1 VSDQVDPPSQGADGA
16 APVPG
21 ADTELSVAAGPL
33 VGPVLR
39 RVVGMLAARA
49 DLPLDRLDDA
59 VLVADV
65 IASRAS
71 GYAPDAVHVQLAPGD
86 RTLWLRVGPLRPGGA
101 SALLGETAVP
111 DVGSVILKLA
121 DEVHV
126 DTTDSGDEYLRV
138 RLAYAG

>member
-1 VSDQVDPPSQGADGA
+1 MSEATANPPLGTADE
-16 APVPG
+16 
-21 ADTELSVAAGPL
+21 TELAVTPGPL

-65 IASRAS
+65 VATRAAAF
-71 GYAPDAVHVQLAPGD
+71 APESVTVRLQPSA
-86 RTLWLRVGPLRPGGA
+86 RTLWLRVGPLRSGGA
-101 SALLGETAVP
+101 EALLGQAGP
-111 DVGSVILKLA
+111 DVPSIILKLA

-126 DTTDSGDEYLRV
+126 DAEDPSGFEYLRV
-138 RLAYAG
+138 CVAYAG

>member
-1 VSDQVDPPSQGADGA
+1 VTTPPAEISESTDLAVT
-16 APVPG
+16 P
-21 ADTELSVAAGPL
+21 GPL

-65 IASRAS
+65 IADRA
-71 GYAPDAVHVQLAPGD
+71 GPFAQDAIRVSFEPGERQL
-86 RTLWLRVGPLRPGGA
+86 WMRVGPLERGGA
-101 SALLGETAVP
+101 QALLSEAPGAGPIIVT
-111 DVGSVILKLA
+111 LA

-126 DTTDSGDEYLRV
+126 DTEGGTEYLRV
-138 RLAYAG
+138 CLGYAG

>member
-1 VSDQVDPPSQGADGA
+1 MSPPDWTGTSTLPTA
-16 APVPG
+16 V
-21 ADTELSVAAGPL
+21 SVASGPL

-65 IASRAS
+65 VATRAAAFAQES
-71 GYAPDAVHVQLAPGD
+71 VTVRLQPSV
-86 RTLWLRVGPLRPGGA
+86 RTLWLRVGPLRPGGVE
-101 SALLGETAVP
+101 ALLGEAGP
-111 DVGSVILKLA
+111 DVPGIILKLA

-126 DTTDSGDEYLRV
+126 DAEDPSGFEYLRV
-138 RLAYAG
+138 CLAYAG

>member
-1 VSDQVDPPSQGADGA
+1 MSDVANSTE
-16 APVPG
+16 
-21 ADTELSVAAGPL
+21 DTEVTVASGPL

-65 IASRAS
+65 VASRATS
-71 GYAPDAVHVQLAPGD
+71 FAQESVSVRLQPGE
-86 RTLWLRVGPLRPGGA
+86 RTLWLRVGPLQAGGA
-101 SALLGETAVP
+101 QALLGDSAVP
-111 DVGSVILKLA
+111 DLGSVILKLA

-126 DTTDSGDEYLRV
+126 DTADAGQEYVRV
-138 RLAYAG
+138 RLAYDG